1 MAVAARV
8 LEGHLA
14 GFSAAEIEALKDYLG
29 RMIDNGQPRGDNA
42 QRPTGGKS

>member
-14 GFSAAEIEALKDYLG
+14 GFDVAEIEALKNYLG
-29 RMIDNGQPRGDNA
+29 RMIDNGQPRGDNPQLPA
-42 QRPTGGKS
+42 GGKS